1 MTKSD
6 DFNTFGNNL
15 QENEANK
22 FFFLSFEDKS
32 LTKRL

>member
-15 QENEANK
+15 QENEANI
-22 FFFLSFEDKS
+22 FFFLTLKIN
-32 LTKRL
+32 L